1 VIWEGGVR
9 LSGLN
14 GMLVLVGVTAVGA
27 LLDGLISGGPGLILD
42 LSLVFGAVTAAFVI
56 EPRLTWLVIPMPPL
70 VFVVMAFAAGVAGDA
85 TSTQS
90 ATRLAAAAGTW
101 TAKGFIAMAAA
112 TLLVIAIA
120 SIRMTAPPR
129 R

>member
-1 VIWEGGVR
+1 V
-9 LSGLN
+9 
-14 GMLVLVGVTAVGA
+14 LVLVGVTAVGA

-56 EPRLTWLVIPMPPL
+56 EPQLTWLVIPMPPL
-70 VFVVMAFAAGVAGDA
+70 VFVVMAFAAGVVGDA

-90 ATRLAAAAGTW
+90 ATRLATAAGTW